1 METILEI
8 KGLTKEFF
16 LHAQQRLIK
25 SCRDISF
32 SLNKGSFIGIVGTSG
47 AGKSTVLRCIYRTYL
62 ATTGSVIYDSLSYGK
77 LDLVKAA
84 ERQIIHLR
92 KVEIGYVSQFLTILP
107 RTTAKQHVISGA
119 LDAGFS
125 YEESVKRAEEML
137 RYFKLSENLWDIYPN
152 TFSGGE
158 KLRLNLAH
166 AMVKAPRLLLLDE
179 PAAGMN
185 PNETAELM
193 KTIRFVRD
201 HFDMTVLLIEHDMK
215 LVSGI
220 CERLTVLNF
229 GHMLAEGP
237 TSEVLSNPEVIKA
250 YLGE

>member
-1 METILEI
+1 MVRRNMEKILEI
-8 KGLTKEFF
+8 KGLSKQFY
-16 LHAQQRLIK
+16 LHEQKREIK

-32 SLNKGSFIGIVGTSG
+32 SLNKGDFIGIVGVSG

-77 LDLVKAA
+77 LDLVRAD

-107 RTTAKQHVISGA
+107 RTTAKQHVINGA

-125 YEESVKRAEEML
+125 YEESVRKAEEML
-137 RYFKLSENLWDIYPN
+137 RYFKLHENLWDIYPN

-179 PAAGMN
+179 P
-185 PNETAELM
+185 TASLDNNTKLLVKELLM
-193 KTIRFVRD
+193 KLKKEGTSMIGILHDLEFMEGLCDRVYNISQG
-201 HFDMTVLLIEHDMK
+201 HFQEDPKEEPK
-215 LVSGI
+215 AAVSSI
-220 CERLTVLNF
+220 
-229 GHMLAEGP
+229 
-237 TSEVLSNPEVIKA
+237 
-250 YLGE
+250 